1 MIDNPG
7 PREVGIDTASSGI
20 SDTFTDIL
28 ERAGDCRFSDY
39 RHEQEP
45 GCAVREAVSD
55 GILSPSRLDNYLRLM
70 RELAFEQEKSAI
82 GLVRFE
88 RKRWRGLGKLAKKI
102 RKGKVE

>member
-7 PREVGIDTASSGI
+7 QREVGIGSAGSGI
-20 SDTFTDIL
+20 SDTFKDIL
-28 ERAGDCRFSDY
+28 ELAGDC

-45 GCAVREAVSD
+45 GCAVRGAVSD

-70 RELAFEQEKSAI
+70 RKLAFEQEKSAI

-102 RKGKVE
+102 RKGKEE